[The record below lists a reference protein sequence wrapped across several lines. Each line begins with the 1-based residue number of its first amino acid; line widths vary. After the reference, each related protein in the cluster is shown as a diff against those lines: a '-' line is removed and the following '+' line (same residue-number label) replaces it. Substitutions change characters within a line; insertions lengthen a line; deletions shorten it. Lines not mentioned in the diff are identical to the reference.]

1 MQDYLFGLLFAL
13 AYLFFF
19 DVQDFMLVWYSKKG
33 GKEQESIQSS
43 TTPDPGLVK
52 ACVVQQIS
60 FSNVSFAVLANHD
73 MIKREKK

>member
-33 GKEQESIQSS
+33 SKDKELIQSS
-43 TTPDPGLVK
+43 TTSDPGLVK

-60 FSNVSFAVLANHD
+60 FF
-73 MIKREKK
+73 